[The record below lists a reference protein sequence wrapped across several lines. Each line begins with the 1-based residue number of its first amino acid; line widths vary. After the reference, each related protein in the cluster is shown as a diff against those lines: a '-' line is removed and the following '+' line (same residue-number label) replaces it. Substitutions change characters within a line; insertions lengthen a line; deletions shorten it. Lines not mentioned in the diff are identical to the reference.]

1 MWDQGDPPLFSL
13 INHYILLVKGYSTL
27 YDHNRMKKRWTFVDT
42 PSQLKKAEKPIRTA
56 GIVAID
62 TEYDSFRYFRDKLCL
77 IQVQTGDKTWLID
90 PLAGLDLSFL
100 GEVLNNQAI
109 LKIFHAGDN
118 DIRILKRDYAFA
130 FRNIFDT
137 HRAASLLGC
146 RHLSLATL
154 LESYLQV
161 VLVKKMQRSR
171 WDVRP
176 LSEEQLDYAAL
187 DTAHLIELYRKLDGE
202 LRERGLEKQAQET
215 FAGMTEALWQPKT
228 LDGRAHRRLPGY
240 VTLTSEQKELLRRLF
255 CWRFEK
261 AQETNCA
268 LFMLFAD
275 RELIDL
281 SRLENPSIESLT
293 GPGLLSP
300 EKAHRYGRE
309 LLTILGA

>member
-1 MWDQGDPPLFSL
+1 
-13 INHYILLVKGYSTL
+13 
-27 YDHNRMKKRWTFVDT
+27 MKRRWTLVDT
-42 PSQLKKAEKPIRTA
+42 PSQLKMAEKPIRTA
-56 GIVAID
+56 PIIALD

-100 GEVLNNQAI
+100 GEVLNDQAV

-146 RHLSLATL
+146 HHLSLATL
-154 LESYLQV
+154 LESYLDV

-171 WDVRP
+171 WDLRP

-187 DTAHLIELYRKLDGE
+187 DTAHLTELYRRLDGE
-202 LRERGLEKQAQET
+202 LCEKRVEKQAQQL
-215 FAGMTEALWQPKT
+215 FAGMTEVVWQPKT
-228 LDGRAHRRLPGY
+228 LDRMAHRRLPGY
-240 VTLTSEQKELLRRLF
+240 AELTPEQKDKLRRLF
-255 CWRFEK
+255 RWRFEK

-268 LFMLFAD
+268 LFMLLGD
-275 RELIDL
+275 RQLIDL
-281 SRLENPSIESLT
+281 ARLENPSLESLT

-300 EKAHRYGRE
+300 DKVHRFGRE
-309 LLTILGA
+309 ILTVLGSGLDDLKSHGSRDNGMAS

>member
-1 MWDQGDPPLFSL
+1 
-13 INHYILLVKGYSTL
+13 
-27 YDHNRMKKRWTFVDT
+27 MKRRWTLVDT
-42 PSQLKKAEKPIRTA
+42 PSQLKTAEKPIRTA
-56 GIVAID
+56 AIIALD
-62 TEYDSFRYFRDKLCL
+62 TEYDSFRCFRDKLCL

-100 GEVLNNQAI
+100 GEVLNDQAV

-118 DIRILKRDYAFA
+118 DIRILKRDYSFA

-154 LESYLQV
+154 LVSYLDV

-171 WDVRP
+171 WDLRP

-187 DTAHLIELYRKLDGE
+187 DTAHLIALYRRLDGE
-202 LRERGLEKQAQET
+202 LREKGLERQAQQAFT
-215 FAGMTEALWQPKT
+215 GMTEVVWQPKT
-228 LDGRAHRRLPGY
+228 LDRLAHRRLPGFAE
-240 VTLTSEQKELLRRLF
+240 LTPEQKDRLRRLF
-255 CWRFEK
+255 HWRFEK

-268 LFMLFAD
+268 LFMLLAD
-275 RELIDL
+275 RQLIDL
-281 SRLENPSIESLT
+281 SRLENPSLESLT

-300 EKAHRYGRE
+300 EKAHRFGRE
-309 LLTILGA
+309 LLTILQNDQTILKWKI